1 MKIHIS
7 EATRILLP
15 ERNYNIVERGKIEVK
30 GKGTMKT
37 YFVLNKKNENGEA
50 VVCPFMSLMEEFKKT
65 NISID
70 DEFIVQDEKHEG
82 FFTSKLRL
90 FFFYNFTLR
99 FELYYNRNL
108 NFYFTLKLVIILIF
122 PIVKNQ
128 KQTWAAF
135 IKYKSLS

>member
-82 FFTSKLRL
+82 FFTS
-90 FFFYNFTLR
+90 
-99 FELYYNRNL
+99 
-108 NFYFTLKLVIILIF
+108 
-122 PIVKNQ
+122 
-128 KQTWAAF
+128 
-135 IKYKSLS
+135 

>member
-50 VVCPFMSLMEEFKKT
+50 VVCPFMSLMEEYKKR
-65 NISID
+65 NGDLFEEIIPK
-70 DEFIVQDEKHEG
+70 DEKHAG
-82 FFTSKLRL
+82 FTATVETQSN
-90 FFFYNFTLR
+90 YD
-99 FELYYNRNL
+99 
-108 NFYFTLKLVIILIF
+108 
-122 PIVKNQ
+122 
-128 KQTWAAF
+128 
-135 IKYKSLS
+135 S